1 LEYVASVYAT
11 KVFVDDSISSY
22 SVGYV
27 AAGGGWSGAFIG
39 GATVVVRRQS
49 LNVIDVYVP
58 GLTFTA
64 IATLDLLLKFNPNI
78 PTAHSFNGP
87 QVVYTSKA
95 DAYTFLGKA
104 QVVSSVNAPLSIR
117 LKLYRLLLLLQLTHL
132 ILSLFLVISA
142 LLPSCICISSAIS
155 LNYNPSV
162 RRMSMLLMLYT
173 SPPHSYYVHSIR
185 LFTLY
190 RIL

>member
-39 GATVVVRRQS
+39 GATVVIRRQS

-87 QVVYTSKA
+87 QVMYTSKA

-117 LKLYRLLLLLQLTHL
+117 LKLCYNNFIYTFTAPSSYSFDPF
-132 ILSLFLVISA
+132 IVSCNFSL
-142 LLPSCICISSAIS
+142 P
-155 LNYNPSV
+155 
-162 RRMSMLLMLYT
+162 T
-173 SPPHSYYVHSIR
+173 
-185 LFTLY
+185 
-190 RIL
+190 